1 MINSNIFDILEKSK
15 NESAVQNE
23 DGTFGF
29 SLTVFTAHFITYI
42 KAELVALVTTQ
53 EDKDKITAYFAED
66 V

>member
-29 SLTVFTAHFITYI
+29 SLTVFTEHFITYI